1 VLADTVP
8 ADTVPADTLPTDTV
22 PTELVLVGPV
32 PAGRGSSLD
41 GTDIFLQG

>member
-1 VLADTVP
+1 VLADTVL
-8 ADTVPADTLPTDTV
+8 ADTL

-32 PAGRGSSLD
+32 PAGLTGSSLD